1 MKVQELMTNDVCVC
15 GPETN
20 LAEAAVL
27 MWGYDCGILP
37 VVADDGKV
45 IGAITD
51 RDICMAVATRNQL
64 ASEIKVSEVMSGA
77 IHACRAADDVKQ
89 ALKVMER
96 EQVRRLPI
104 VNNDGKL
111 QGILSIRDIVLRAED
126 GHGKRHSE
134 LSHED
139 TVGALKAICA
149 DRRPG
154 ASHRS
159 SRKSAATQA

>member
-1 MKVQELMTNDVCVC
+1 MKVQELMTNNVCVC

-20 LAEAAVL
+20 LAEAAGL
-27 MWGYDCGILP
+27 MWRYDCGILP
-37 VVADDGKV
+37 VVTDDGKV

-64 ASEIKVSEVMSGA
+64 ASEIKASEVMSGA

-104 VNNDGKL
+104 VNDDGKL

-134 LSHED
+134 LGHEE

-149 DRRPG
+149 DRRPE